1 MNKETKVLTPLNGPT
16 SPKGGGLFLPFLML
30 LCVAIFFVGLGRY
43 PLYDPDEGRN
53 AEVAREMVEEGHW
66 LPPTLNGEIRYQK
79 PPLYY
84 WLVASSFEAFGK
96 GEFPARLPSALAAM
110 LCVFATVL
118 LGRRILGL
126 QRGLWAGVILS
137 TSLIF
142 AVYSHIVIFDMVL
155 TLLILVTI
163 ALFYLGLIG
172 ERPWYFRLS
181 ALFAALA
188 FLTKGPIGVLIPAMA
203 LVPVMIYRGA
213 KGEPMRIPWLSM
225 SLIFVVVALPT
236 YLVAEMRAPGY
247 CYHFFWEENVLRY
260 LTPRFHREGPIFY
273 YLWVILAGLFPWTW
287 MLKDL
292 PSTVREMR
300 GEKMEVLLLFSSW
313 ILLPTLFFTLSH
325 SKLPHY
331 ILPTFPGW
339 ALILADGLPE
349 MITVQASRRILT
361 TLGAAGVLYAG
372 GLLFI
377 THPVAIYHSAAPVL
391 QRASLKPEVPLVT
404 FKAKRYSLAFYTG
417 RRLLAVENKG
427 VMERTI
433 KKMESLYLFTKNK
446 ERRVKYIE
454 TLARQA
460 GKKVEVLGKSPRY
473 LLLLVGGS
481 DSSEAISHY
490 DLQKDPPKNKT

>member
-1 MNKETKVLTPLNGPT
+1 
-16 SPKGGGLFLPFLML
+16 
-30 LCVAIFFVGLGRY
+30 
-43 PLYDPDEGRN
+43 
-53 AEVAREMVEEGHW
+53 
-66 LPPTLNGEIRYQK
+66 
-79 PPLYY
+79 
-84 WLVASSFEAFGK
+84 
-96 GEFPARLPSALAAM
+96 
-110 LCVFATVL
+110 
-118 LGRRILGL
+118 
-126 QRGLWAGVILS
+126 
-137 TSLIF
+137 
-142 AVYSHIVIFDMVL
+142 
-155 TLLILVTI
+155 
-163 ALFYLGLIG
+163 
-172 ERPWYFRLS
+172 
-181 ALFAALA
+181 
-188 FLTKGPIGVLIPAMA
+188 
-203 LVPVMIYRGA
+203 
-213 KGEPMRIPWLSM
+213 
-225 SLIFVVVALPT
+225 
-236 YLVAEMRAPGY
+236 
-247 CYHFFWEENVLRY
+247 
-260 LTPRFHREGPIFY
+260 
-273 YLWVILAGLFPWTW
+273 
-287 MLKDL
+287 
-292 PSTVREMR
+292 
-300 GEKMEVLLLFSSW
+300 MEVLLLFSSW

>member
-1 MNKETKVLTPLNGPT
+1 MRPKAVVCWSLVLIACISL
-16 SPKGGGLFLPFLML
+16 
-30 LCVAIFFVGLGRY
+30 FFVGLGRY

-53 AEVAREMVEEGHW
+53 AEVAREMVVDGHW

-84 WLVASSFEAFGK
+84 WLVASSFEAFGR

-110 LCVFATVL
+110 LCIFATVL
-118 LGRRILGL
+118 LGRRILGP

-155 TLLILVTI
+155 TLLILASI
-163 ALFYLGLIG
+163 ALFYLGLI
-172 ERPWYFRLS
+172 EDRPWYMRLS

-225 SLIFVVVALPT
+225 SLIFLVVALPT
-236 YLVAEMRAPGY
+236 YLVAEVRAPGY

-260 LTPRFHREGPIFY
+260 LTPRFHREGPVFY
-273 YLWVILAGLFPWTW
+273 YLLVILAGLFPWTW

-292 PSTVREMR
+292 PSTVSRMKR
-300 GEKMEVLLLFSSW
+300 EKMEVLILLGSW

-339 ALILADGLPE
+339 ALMLAGGLPE
-349 MITVQASRRILT
+349 MATVQASRRILT

-377 THPVAIYHSAAPVL
+377 THPVALYHSAAPVL
-391 QRASLKPEVPLVT
+391 QKTALRPDIPLVT

-417 RRLLAVENKG
+417 RRLVAVEKKG
-427 VMERTI
+427 VMERAI

-460 GKKVEVLGKSPRY
+460 GKKVKVVGKSPRY
-473 LLLLVGGS
+473 LLLLVGS
-481 DSSEAISHY
+481 DSDTTETISHNN
-490 DLQKDPPKNKT
+490 LQKGYSKSKT